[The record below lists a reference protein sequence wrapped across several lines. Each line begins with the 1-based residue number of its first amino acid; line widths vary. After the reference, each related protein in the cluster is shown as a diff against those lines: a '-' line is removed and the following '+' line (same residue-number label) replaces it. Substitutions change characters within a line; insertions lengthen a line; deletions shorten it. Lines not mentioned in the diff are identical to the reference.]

1 VKTGSRF
8 GAFAL
13 GWAILSVATLVPVVG
28 GLALFAAMV
37 YGLGTLCVAA
47 YRARRAPATATAT
60 PPMPSAPIPV

>member
-1 VKTGSRF
+1 
-8 GAFAL
+8 
-13 GWAILSVATLVPVVG
+13 
-28 GLALFAAMV
+28 LFAAMV